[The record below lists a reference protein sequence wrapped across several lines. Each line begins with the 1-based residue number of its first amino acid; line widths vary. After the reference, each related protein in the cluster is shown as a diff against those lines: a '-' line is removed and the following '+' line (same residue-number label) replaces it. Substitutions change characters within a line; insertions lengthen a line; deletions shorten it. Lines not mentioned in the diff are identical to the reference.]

1 MENPSIKSI
10 IAKIGVI
17 LCLVGVVLITLTFI
31 YHENIFCLLVNTL
44 TKENIQTLYLLDEKN
59 NKDIELSYDIST
71 NKKPKNKVEDG
82 KIYIELEHY
91 NFIQNSYKLVL
102 K

>member
-1 MENPSIKSI
+1 MKSVLIKI
-10 IAKIGVI
+10 GAILLLTGVI
-17 LCLVGVVLITLTFI
+17 LGTLAGI
-31 YHENIFCLLVNTL
+31 YHENIFCLLINTL

-71 NKKPKNKVEDG
+71 NKKPNTKVEDG
-82 KIYIELEHY
+82 EIYIELEHY